1 MTLEMG
7 SRSTLW
13 SDQFQVPSI
22 TPIPS
27 IPEPLWSYRTGE
39 GICSASFPLFSIGF
53 GWFRGV
59 FFFFSLLF
67 FLPFFLLF
75 FFILFFFSLLGN
87 LLEYSSCLFASLCSK
102 IESAPGTRAPP
113 DNDMIPPAAA
123 VVATTIIII
132 NIITDYW
139 DGPGWDNHTVASWP
153 GLPRPFG
160 SWVI

>member
-1 MTLEMG
+1 MVRSISGPQHNTHPQHSGAALVISDRRG
-7 SRSTLW
+7 NLQRFLSSVLHRFWLVSR
-13 SDQFQVPSI
+13 
-22 TPIPS
+22 
-27 IPEPLWSYRTGE
+27 
-39 GICSASFPLFSIGF
+39 C
-53 GWFRGV
+53 
-59 FFFFSLLF
+59 FFSF
-67 FLPFFLLF
+67 FRCFSFFVSFFSF